1 MSEAEIKRRLD
12 YKRNRS
18 QLIVVQAIA
27 LALAIIVALGSFLIF
42 NNLNQTYYIDYS
54 ESGSADYKVGY
65 KENDYFEDEWIGA
78 GQSYVSSL
86 INAISVDFD
95 YVMAMNAADVDFNFT
110 YGVTSEIV
118 IADKSTGHTIYNPKT
133 VLIPETTESLTD
145 VSGLTLSKNVVVDF
159 ATYNTEAQEFV
170 KVYNL
175 KNATAQ
181 LVVKMNVKVTSSS
194 DSFAENNT
202 NNYSVNVNMPLGQDN
217 FSISTGASVP
227 SEESQILAYQG
238 GVSRLVF
245 LNTSVV
251 SGIVALVLTLILIIF
266 VYATRNED
274 ISYSI
279 KVKKLIRAYGSF
291 IQQMYGDFDK
301 DGYQIIPIKTFDE
314 MLGIRDTIQSPV
326 LMS

>member
-86 INAISVDFD
+86 ISGISVDFD

-118 IADKSTGHTIYNPKT
+118 ISDKSTGHTIYNPKT
-133 VLIPETTESLTD
+133 VLIPETTESLAD

-181 LVVKMNVKVTSSS
+181 LVEDDPFVSRVL
-194 DSFAENNT
+194 
-202 NNYSVNVNMPLGQDN
+202 VNEQK
-217 FSISTGASVP
+217 SISHLHDNVAVVR
-227 SEESQILAYQG
+227 LA
-238 GVSRLVF
+238 
-245 LNTSVV
+245 
-251 SGIVALVLTLILIIF
+251 
-266 VYATRNED
+266 
-274 ISYSI
+274 
-279 KVKKLIRAYGSF
+279 
-291 IQQMYGDFDK
+291 
-301 DGYQIIPIKTFDE
+301 
-314 MLGIRDTIQSPV
+314 
-326 LMS
+326 